1 MEAERLDNKT
11 VCCLSIFQI
20 VLKYFVIENVGQ
32 KDNSYGF
39 KTFPIDA
46 VSCGI
51 LLIEITK
58 LGKMIVSDPSF
69 VVVVLFF
76 YRNTGETQKIK
87 MSCVRVFSFRVF
99 ISKVKQ

>member
-1 MEAERLDNKT
+1 MGAERLDNKT
-11 VCCLSIFQI
+11 VCCVNI
-20 VLKYFVIENVGQ
+20 VLKGFVIENVGQ
-32 KDNSYGF
+32 KDHSYGF

-51 LLIEITK
+51 FLIENTN

-76 YRNTGETQKIK
+76 YRNTCETQKIK
-87 MSCVRVFSFRVF
+87 MSCIRVFSFRIF
-99 ISKVKQ
+99 HSKVKQ

>member
-11 VCCLSIFQI
+11 VCCVKI
-20 VLKYFVIENVGQ
+20 VLKDFVIENVGQ
-32 KDNSYGF
+32 KDHSNGF

-51 LLIEITK
+51 LFIEITN

-69 VVVVLFF
+69 VVVLFF
-76 YRNTGETQKIK
+76 YCNTGETQKIK
-87 MSCVRVFSFRVF
+87 MSCMRVFSFRIF
-99 ISKVKQ
+99 YSKVKQ